1 MLFLKRRVIQI
12 ANSTQL
18 ISLPRKWALQNK
30 IKKGDELE
38 ILENGNKLYISTG
51 PQSEKNIKEIDI
63 SNLNPI
69 IPRIMHALYKVG
81 YDEIKINFSNPQMLD
96 IIQQRLQEEIIGF
109 EIIEQKSNY
118 CVVKAFAG
126 GVESEFD
133 VVLRRIFL
141 LLKSMADGILEAIEK
156 KDTSMIKS
164 LRHLEA
170 NNNKYTGHCRRIINK
185 GLYNSKNVA
194 IMYSTIEELEKIADE
209 YKYLCDFFIGNPKII
224 SNVSKECQDMFKNLN
239 KFFDACYEL
248 FYKFDMKKC
257 AELFEKRKELIT
269 NVRSTWVKKK
279 LAATDIAIIHYYLV
293 ILQKIANIL
302 SFKFEMEH

>member
-1 MLFLKRRVIQI
+1 VKRRVIQI
-12 ANSTQL
+12 ADSTQL
-18 ISLPRKWALQNK
+18 ISLPRRWALQNK

-38 ILENGNKLYISTG
+38 ISENGNKIYISTG
-51 PQSEKNIKEIDI
+51 PQSEKNTKEVDV
-63 SNLNPI
+63 SNLSPI
-69 IPRIMHALYKVG
+69 IPRILHALYKVG
-81 YDEIKINFSNPQMLD
+81 YDEIKINFSNPDTLD
-96 IIQQRLQEEIIGF
+96 IIQRRLQDEIIGF

-118 CVVKAFAG
+118 CVIKAFAG
-126 GVESEFD
+126 GVEAEFD

-141 LLKSMADGILEAIEK
+141 LLKSMADGILEVIEK

-164 LRHLEA
+164 LRRLEA

-185 GLYNSKNVA
+185 GLYNSKNIA
-194 IMYSTIEELEKIADE
+194 IMYATVEELEKIADE

-224 SNVSKECQDMFKNLN
+224 LNVSKECQDTFKDIN

-257 AELFEKRKELIT
+257 AELFQKRKELIT
-269 NVRSTWVKKK
+269 NVKKTWLKKK
-279 LAATDIAIIHYYLV
+279 LSATDIALIHYYLV

-302 SFKFEMEH
+302 SFKFEMEL